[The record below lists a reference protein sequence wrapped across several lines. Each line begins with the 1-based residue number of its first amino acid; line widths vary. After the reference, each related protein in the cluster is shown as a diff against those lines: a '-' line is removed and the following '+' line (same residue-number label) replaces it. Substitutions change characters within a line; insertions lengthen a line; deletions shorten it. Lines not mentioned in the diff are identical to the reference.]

1 MCTVQIASK
10 PDRKIKMIASNFRC
24 VFFTRH
30 DDCGGILESG
40 DYSEQVQP
48 LSDPIK
54 VLKAKKPWP

>member
-1 MCTVQIASK
+1 MIFSHGMMTVVAYW
-10 PDRKIKMIASNFRC
+10 RVR
-24 VFFTRH
+24 
-30 DDCGGILESG
+30 

>member
-1 MCTVQIASK
+1 MYRLQANEIEKNIECFKFPMVI
-10 PDRKIKMIASNFRC
+10 
-24 VFFTRH
+24 FFTQH
-30 DDCGGILESG
+30 EDCGGILESG